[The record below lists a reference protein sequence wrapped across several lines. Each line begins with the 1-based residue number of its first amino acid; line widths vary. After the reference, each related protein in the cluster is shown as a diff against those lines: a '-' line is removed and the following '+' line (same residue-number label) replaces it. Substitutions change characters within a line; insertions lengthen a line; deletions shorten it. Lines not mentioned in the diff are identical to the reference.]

1 MKPTM
6 LGLILMFL
14 VSSIA
19 KPQLIIDHTCTD
31 INEIPLARILDA
43 KELLHIAYGRTSHGG
58 QLTTGMSGLIS
69 FANEGGRG
77 LMLPEDIFEY
87 NGDGSYGR
95 LHLENAV
102 LGRDVGY
109 WPDWYN
115 NTVDYLNSSNN
126 SEINVIMWSWCGQV
140 GERYEEGVLWDQYL
154 SPMSTLETLYPDVIF
169 VYMTGHL
176 DYGNRVNTN
185 AANDSI
191 RSFCLNNNKVLYDFA
206 DIESYSP
213 DGTCYK
219 NNADDAC
226 NYYDEDGDSIGNWAV
241 EYQNSHTEGVDW
253 YDCEAAHSEP
263 INANLKA
270 YAAWWMFASFAGW
283 NYDPMPV
290 IEDENTSIRGHV
302 FPNPANDMAIFELE
316 ISGEN
321 IQPYVN
327 VISPT
332 GAVIQEYLQPT
343 FTQGKILY
351 NINVSDLPPSI
362 YYISV
367 KCREHYINFKLSV
380 L

>member
-1 MKPTM
+1 MSISGRQLLEGKKRVWDLDTWLRQTKDFM
-6 LGLILMFL
+6 IQEINSFIKKEKYDTIFL
-14 VSSIA
+14 R
-19 KPQLIIDHTCTD
+19 KT
-31 INEIPLARILDA
+31 
-43 KELLHIAYGRTSHGG
+43 
-58 QLTTGMSGLIS
+58 IS
-69 FANEGGRG
+69 
-77 LMLPEDIFEY
+77 
-87 NGDGSYGR
+87 
-95 LHLENAV
+95 ENA
-102 LGRDVGY
+102 
-109 WPDWYN
+109 
-115 NTVDYLNSSNN
+115 
-126 SEINVIMWSWCGQV
+126 
-140 GERYEEGVLWDQYL
+140 L
-154 SPMSTLETLYPDVIF
+154 S
-169 VYMTGHL
+169 
-176 DYGNRVNTN
+176 
-185 AANDSI
+185 
-191 RSFCLNNNKVLYDFA
+191 CLNNNKVLYDFA

-351 NINVSDLPPSI
+351 NIDVSDLPPSI